1 MRSPSIEEAE
11 AAADRVPGSALSA
24 RLYDPVLWW
33 GERSGLARSRH
44 HLLSEAKGEVIE
56 IGAGTGLN
64 LRHYDRSNIGRVV
77 LVEPERHK
85 AEILAGRLARTDL
98 EGEVVRAPA
107 SMLPFADETFDT
119 AIVTLCFC
127 TVPDPVESMIEIDRV
142 LKPGGVLLFMEHVR
156 SERPWLGA
164 IQDRLRRPWASL
176 ADGCQCNRR
185 TVDMLR
191 ETGWTV
197 DVSHVADGPL
207 MPPVARPIVSG
218 RARKQAAIP
227 AGGEG

>member
-1 MRSPSIEEAE
+1 MSHPSLQEAE
-11 AAADRVPGSALSA
+11 QAADRVPGSALSA

-33 GERSGLARSRH
+33 GERSGLSRNRH
-44 HLLSEAKGEVIE
+44 HLLAEAEGDVVE

-64 LRHYDRSNIGRVV
+64 VDHYDRARVGRLV

-85 AEILAGRLARTDL
+85 AAILSGRFDRAGL

-107 SMLPFADETFDT
+107 SMLPFKDETFDT
-119 AIVTLCFC
+119 AAVTLCFC
-127 TVPDPVESMIEIDRV
+127 TVPDPVESMREIARV

-156 SERPWLGA
+156 SERAWLGTL
-164 IQDRLRRPWASL
+164 QDRLRGLWARV

-185 TVDMLR
+185 TVEML
-191 ETGWTV
+191 EGSGWEV
-197 DVSHVADGPL
+197 EVIHVSDGAL

-218 RARKQAAIP
+218 RARKRVSITS
-227 AGGEG
+227 GDSG